1 MAHTRT
7 WRVEIDINEHDDER
21 RTHAVARLYS
31 GTPAPLRAEGVARRR
46 PDDREVPE
54 IGDELAVARALADL
68 AHQLLEATAGDIE
81 RLTHRPSHL
90 TS

>member
-1 MAHTRT
+1 MVHTRT

-21 RTHAVARLYS
+21 RTRAVARLYS
-31 GTPAPLRAEGVARRR
+31 GAAAPLRAEGLARRR

-68 AHQLLEATAGDIE
+68 AHQLLDATAGDIE
-81 RLTHRPSHL
+81 RLTHRPTQL